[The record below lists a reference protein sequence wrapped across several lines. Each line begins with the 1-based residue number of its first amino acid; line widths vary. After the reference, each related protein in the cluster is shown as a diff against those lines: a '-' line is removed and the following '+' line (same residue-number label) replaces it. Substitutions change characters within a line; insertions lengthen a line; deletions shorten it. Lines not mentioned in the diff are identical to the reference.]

1 MGKVNTQLKFMCGR
15 CKNFFVNNE
24 AVTAHINAKH
34 KGQRVGIYVRTEFV
48 DLRTDDDEPSMAT
61 RQIDA
66 MLAVAMGEHTDDDW
80 LLP

>member
-1 MGKVNTQLKFMCGR
+1 MGKVNGQLMFMCGK
-15 CKNFFVNNE
+15 CKNFFANE
-24 AVTAHINAKH
+24 QAVTNHANAKH
-34 KGQRVGIYVRTEFV
+34 VGLRVGIYSRQHFI
-48 DLRTDDDEPSMAT
+48 DLREDDDEPSMAD